1 MEEFLGPPLECT
13 GSGDGGIPRSAPGVY
28 WGVGMEEFLGPP
40 LECTGSGDGG
50 IPRSAPGVYWEWG
63 WRNS

>member
-13 GSGDGGIPRSAPGVY
+13 GSGDGGIPRSTPGVY

-40 LECTGSGDGG
+40 LECTG
-50 IPRSAPGVYWEWG
+50 EWG